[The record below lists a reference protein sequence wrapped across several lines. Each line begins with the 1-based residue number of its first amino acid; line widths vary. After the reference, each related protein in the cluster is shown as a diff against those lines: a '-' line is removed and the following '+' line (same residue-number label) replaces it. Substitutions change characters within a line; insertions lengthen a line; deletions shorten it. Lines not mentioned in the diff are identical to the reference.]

1 MILDAVKAAFLL
13 FVALL
18 VQVAFLDPYSPLGG
32 TADLL
37 LVALISIALLR
48 GSVFGALAG
57 FCAGFLIDTSNLG
70 TLGFTSLLLTLA
82 GYWTGRY
89 GETTAR
95 DRFHAPYLSVA
106 VITVLYGVGTLGLH
120 FFLGQPAP
128 GRPVP
133 DGASRH
139 RAAEPHHHVA
149 GLRARPQ
156 ALPAGRRARPR
167 PRGEA
172 PWLASRARAASCRAT
187 RASRSPTGSRRS
199 SPSASRSSGPS
210 RSPCSRCSSCGCGR
224 SRCSRARSTSEE
236 ASDNRVRNISVDA
249 PRGWIVDRYG
259 HPLVENA
266 VGTSL
271 VVWPAD
277 LPRYRKAR
285 AAELNAL
292 SMVASMPVKEIVAR
306 MKPYANDPLTPVVL
320 RRGIQATSDQYL
332 YLKEHQ
338 RQFPGVELDG
348 SYVRR
353 YPHQSLLAQVLGYV
367 GPIGPAQVKAA
378 KKAGYQPQDV
388 MGQAGIE
395 QSYDR
400 YLKGKDGVDQLTVNS
415 LGQPTSPI
423 KPTVVPTQG
432 NTLRL
437 TIDIRLQRAAE
448 RALASEIRAA
458 RVAGETYAD
467 GGAIVALDPR
477 NGAVLA
483 MASNPTYQPS
493 VYVSRD
499 ASKLAPLLNAKV
511 AAEKNSPSL
520 NRAIDGFYPPGSVWK
535 PVTALAAMQE
545 GILSPTE
552 SLQCTPSF
560 TFYQQT
566 FHNWDPYVDQPMEL
580 GQALAES
587 CDTYFYR
594 VGQRFYDL
602 PSNRG
607 ATLQLWAS
615 RFGFGSDTGI
625 DIGPENPGLVPT
637 PDWRCR
643 HFGGPPCA
651 GYIDRIWK
659 PGYEVQPRDRP
670 GRPRGDAPSDG
681 ALLRDDRERRPDGH
695 AAHRAGRRD
704 ARWATRASPTC
715 CACSRRSSPPRA
727 ASTRRRSRPSSRGS
741 GSAPTPCTAP
751 PTASSGSSRSRSPGR
766 RARPRRT

>member
-1 MILDAVKAAFLL
+1 LASEPRSRRFLPGDPRVEEPYRLTPQLALRVAILG
-13 FVALL
+13 FVALAVFAVL
-18 VQVAFLDPYSPLGG
+18 FLRLWALQVLSGSKY
-32 TADLL
+32 
-37 LVALISIALLR
+37 LR
-48 GSVFGALAG
+48 
-57 FCAGFLIDTSNLG
+57 
-70 TLGFTSLLLTLA
+70 
-82 GYWTGRY
+82 
-89 GETTAR
+89 
-95 DRFHAPYLSVA
+95 
-106 VITVLYGVGTLGLH
+106 
-120 FFLGQPAP
+120 
-128 GRPVP
+128 
-133 DGASRH
+133 
-139 RAAEPHHHVA
+139 
-149 GLRARPQ
+149 
-156 ALPAGRRARPR
+156 
-167 PRGEA
+167 
-172 PWLASRARAASCRAT
+172 
-187 RASRSPTGSRRS
+187 
-199 SPSASRSSGPS
+199 
-210 RSPCSRCSSCGCGR
+210 
-224 SRCSRARSTSEE
+224 E

-285 AAELNAL
+285 VAELNAL
-292 SMVASMPVKEIVAR
+292 SLVASMPVKEIVAR
-306 MKPYANDPLTPVVL
+306 MTPYAKDPLTPVVL

-367 GPIGPAQVKAA
+367 GPIGPAQVTTAE
-378 KKAGYQPQDV
+378 KAGYQPQDV

-400 YLKGKDGVDQLTVNS
+400 YLKGNDGVDQLTVNS

-437 TIDIRLQRAAE
+437 TIDIHLQRAAE

-511 AAEKNSPSL
+511 ATEKNSPSL

-580 GQALAES
+580 GQALAQS

-625 DIGPENPGLVPT
+625 DIGPENQGLVPT

-659 PGYEVQPRDRP
+659 PGYEVNLAIGQGDLEVTPLQMARFYAMIANGGQMVTPHMAQDVETQMGDQSQPDV
-670 GRPRGDAPSDG
+670 
-681 ALLRDDRERRPDGH
+681 LRVL
-695 AAHRAGRRD
+695 
-704 ARWATRASPTC
+704 ATQQ
-715 CACSRRSSPPRA
+715 
-727 ASTRRRSRPSSRGS
+727 
-741 GSAPTPCTAP
+741 PTPSGVDPAALQAVQQGLWLGTHSVYGTSYGVFGQFPVSIAGKTGTAEKDVKLP
-751 PTASSGSSRSRSPGR
+751 GYPNAVKLNQSWWCGYGPTDNPSIVVCAVIENGGHGGTAAAPAALKVFETYFKKHGVTTTHLSD
-766 RARPRRT
+766 